1 MSKVLSID
9 IGYGYVKAATRDNRI
24 KFPTV
29 CMPESRDKMISENP
43 HKYEME
49 INKEKWRVGDYALA
63 KGRKRTWA
71 TVRQV
76 NSDTSIYVAT
86 AAHLLCEDSDKVDL
100 LLGLPYGFYR
110 DLKKGEALIE
120 NLTGKTFTTTFAGET
135 KIINIA
141 SVHVY
146 PQGTGCYFSKIARL
160 DKDGKIEMIAKTNDD
175 LNAIMVD
182 CGFRTLDVITMY
194 AEDNNLSLQEESSFS
209 NENLGI
215 SSAIEEIADKVS
227 SLAETHVY
235 EDEIESA
242 INAGKSTIYIN
253 GDDIDFSKI
262 EEQAY
267 SELAGKIYR
276 YIEQRIGQ
284 TIIRYKHIYLCGGG
298 AFKILPFMQ
307 SYIARI
313 VNQDDIFGNCM
324 GYLVMYEN
332 ETRQAKLEEKKASKK
347 EQV

>member
-9 IGYGYVKAATRDNRI
+9 IGYGYVKAATNNEKL

-49 INKEKWRVGDYALA
+49 IDKAKWRVGDYALA
-63 KGRKRTWA
+63 KGQKRTWA

-86 AAHLLCEDSDKVDL
+86 AAHMLCEDGDKIDL

-120 NLTGKTFTTTFAGET
+120 ELTGKTFTTIFAGDT
-135 KIINIA
+135 KILNIA

-146 PQGTGCYFSKIARL
+146 PQGTGCYFSKIAKL
-160 DKDGKIEMIAKTNDD
+160 DNDGKIEMIAKTDDD

-194 AEDNNLSLQEESSFS
+194 AEDNNLCLQEESSFS

-253 GDDIDFSKI
+253 GDDIDFSKL
-262 EEQAY
+262 ESDAY
-267 SELAGKIYR
+267 ADLAEKIYK

-298 AFKILPFMQ
+298 AFKILP
-307 SYIARI
+307 YIQKFIPRI
-313 VNQDDIFGNCM
+313 VNQDDIFGNCI
-324 GYLVMYEN
+324 GYMVMYEN
-332 ETRQAKLEEKKASKK
+332 ETKQAKKAEKKAAKN
-347 EQV
+347 E